1 MAAVCSGGFLCL
13 TEAGEIN
20 VLKDLVAGFLS
31 RMLCRLFAFVNGAL
45 LLVTTGFASG
55 SSPNSGALLATP
67 RESQAAPLQLFV
79 PILVVAGAV
88 IFQAV
93 LIRAL
98 IVERRL
104 RRRAEASLRQSEERM
119 SLMADGAQ
127 KLAEDRFRLVVE
139 ASPNGI
145 VLVNERGRIVLV
157 NAYAEKLFGYGREEL
172 IGQAIEILVPKRFH
186 AGHARHRAQFLA
198 APSARQMGAGRE
210 LFGRRKDGSQF
221 SVEIGLSPI
230 QSQGGILVL
239 AAIVDI
245 SARKRAEAEAR
256 HYREELAH
264 RGRVEIL
271 GEMAGSLAHE
281 LNQPL
286 TGIMNNASAGWR
298 FIARGRADMPKLDGL
313 FKSIVADARRAG
325 EIIHG
330 IRDMLRKGE
339 GARIPLNLNSLIAD
353 VASFV
358 HSDAVE
364 RHCAVV
370 TSLDPGLPL
379 VKANPVLLQ
388 QVLLNIVINA
398 FDAMHKTPIAERRVI
413 IRTERKSG
421 RGVEVSVRD
430 FGTGLPAE
438 NPQRIFEQFFS
449 TKMDGLGMGLAI
461 ARSIITSHGG
471 ELAAANAEGGGACV
485 HFSLPVVGEDVA

>member
-1 MAAVCSGGFLCL
+1 
-13 TEAGEIN
+13 
-20 VLKDLVAGFLS
+20 
-31 RMLCRLFAFVNGAL
+31 
-45 LLVTTGFASG
+45 
-55 SSPNSGALLATP
+55 
-67 RESQAAPLQLFV
+67 
-79 PILVVAGAV
+79 
-88 IFQAV
+88 
-93 LIRAL
+93 
-98 IVERRL
+98 
-104 RRRAEASLRQSEERM
+104 
-119 SLMADGAQ
+119 
-127 KLAEDRFRLVVE
+127 
-139 ASPNGI
+139 
-145 VLVNERGRIVLV
+145 
-157 NAYAEKLFGYGREEL
+157 
-172 IGQAIEILVPKRFH
+172 
-186 AGHARHRAQFLA
+186 
-198 APSARQMGAGRE
+198 
-210 LFGRRKDGSQF
+210 
-221 SVEIGLSPI
+221 
-230 QSQGGILVL
+230 
-239 AAIVDI
+239 
-245 SARKRAEAEAR
+245 
-256 HYREELAH
+256 
-264 RGRVEIL
+264 
-271 GEMAGSLAHE
+271 
-281 LNQPL
+281 
-286 TGIMNNASAGWR
+286 
-298 FIARGRADMPKLDGL
+298 MPKLDGL
-313 FKSIVADARRAG
+313 FKSIVGDARRAG

-339 GARIPLNLNSLIAD
+339 GARIPLNLNSLITD